1 MKRTLLGMMMLVVS
15 TSGFAALNRDV
26 ALDASD
32 RAMSRLEARG
42 ISRDRVTATAVM
54 TDTAGTTHVRF
65 RQVMNGVPV
74 FGRFIVTHEFR
85 GGRANFDG
93 ELVPAGA
100 PLNTKPTLSADDAV
114 RAAILDFG
122 GEGVA
127 TAELVVLPRNGS
139 YLLAYDVDV
148 KNTMAMD
155 REVADP
161 RRERMFIDAHTGATI
176 ERFNNLMT
184 AKPGTGGGG
193 SSSGT
198 AALGTGYGYYAG
210 AVVSFPI
217 AFDGTNYLMQDVPNN
232 GKTYDFNNGTCNIF
246 GCGTKTGTLYTSP
259 DNIFGATG
267 SLSDRASIGVDAHY
281 FAQRTLAY
289 FYSTFGRN
297 GIDGN
302 NNKNL
307 SMKHMVSRTHY
318 GKSYNNAFWDGAS
331 MTYGDGDG
339 TTYNPFD
346 AFDVVGHEMTH
357 GITERTSDLVYQNE
371 SGAANESYSDIFGAV
386 VEFKAG
392 TLTGFGGLVYA
403 PDWLIGEDIYKVQD
417 GTKAIRN
424 MANTHQ
430 QGDPDHYS
438 ERYTGTSDNGGVHI
452 NSGIQ
457 NYVFYLLS
465 EGGTHHLGGSVN
477 AIGLDSAAAVAYYAL
492 TVYTTNSNATYAETA
507 KAWVTAANNLY
518 GSAVAAEVKNAWQVC
533 GVTPAP

>member
-1 MKRTLLGMMMLVVS
+1 MMMLVVS
-15 TSGFAALNRDV
+15 TSAFAALNRDAAV
-26 ALDASD
+26 DASE
-32 RAMSRLEARG
+32 RAAARLETRG
-42 ISRDRVTATAVM
+42 ISRDRLAATSVATDAV
-54 TDTAGTTHVRF
+54 GTTHVRF
-65 RQVMNGVPV
+65 RQLIDGVPV
-74 FGRFIVTHEFR
+74 FGRYIVTHEFR
-85 GGRANFDG
+85 QGRMNYDG
-93 ELVPAGA
+93 EMVPAGF
-100 PLNTKPTLSADDAV
+100 PLRTQPSLSADEAV

-127 TAELVVLPRNGS
+127 TAELVVLPRNGAL
-139 YLLAYDVDV
+139 LLAYDVDV
-148 KNTMAMD
+148 KNTTRMD
-155 REVADP
+155 EEVAEP
-161 RRERMFIDAHTGATI
+161 RRERMFIDAHTGATL

-184 AKPGTGGGG
+184 GKPGSGG

-198 AALGTGYGYYAG
+198 AAIGAGYGYYAG
-210 AVVSFPI
+210 AVASFPI
-217 AFDGTNYLMQDVPNN
+217 SFDGTNYLMQDVPNN
-232 GKTYDFNNGTCNIF
+232 GKTYDFANSTCSLI

-259 DNIFGATG
+259 DNIFGTTG
-267 SLSDRASIGVDAHY
+267 GLADRASIGVDAHY
-281 FAQRTLAY
+281 FAQKTLAY

-297 GIDGN
+297 GIDGA

-318 GKSYNNAFWDGAS
+318 GKNYNNAYWDGAS

-392 TLTGFGGLVYA
+392 TLTGFGGIVYS

-424 MANTHQ
+424 MADTHQ

-438 ERYTGTSDNGGVHI
+438 ERYTGTSDNGGVHT

-457 NYVFYLLS
+457 NKVFYLLS
-465 EGGTHHLGGSVN
+465 QGGTHHLGGSVN
-477 AIGLDSAAAVAYYAL
+477 AIGLDRAAAVAYNAL

-518 GSAVAAEVKNAWQVC
+518 GSTVAADVKNAWQVC